1 MGEGPGYLVTPE
13 KMEEL
18 AQYDVIFIG
27 DVGMGAKGLTQEQ
40 AKLLKGMVE
49 QQASGIVFL
58 PGYQGKQMEL
68 LQSELADLDPR
79 HLPSPTNR
87 KAPPRR
93 PCPRSFSRRKAAL
106 PADHA
111 GRHGE

>member
-1 MGEGPGYLVTPE
+1 
-13 KMEEL
+13 
-18 AQYDVIFIG
+18 
-27 DVGMGAKGLTQEQ
+27 MGAKGLTQEQ

-68 LQSELADLDPR
+68 LQSELADLIPVTFLTNKPEGTTQAAPVPAHSHAGRPR
-79 HLPSPTNR
+79 
-87 KAPPRR
+87 
-93 PCPRSFSRRKAAL
+93 L

>member
-1 MGEGPGYLVTPE
+1 
-13 KMEEL
+13 MEEL

-68 LQSELADLDPR
+68 LQSELADLIPVTF
-79 HLPSPTNR
+79 LTNKPEGTTQAAPSPLILTPEGR
-87 KAPPRR
+87 G
-93 PCPRSFSRRKAAL
+93 L